1 MEYIEHGFLES
12 PLTAWFVGPM
22 PRTYPGES
30 RDDQPSLNASVAD
43 AYRALGP
50 RVAQDGP
57 TDPAVPPASLCL
69 I

>member
-30 RDDQPSLNASVAD
+30 RDDQASLNASVAD

-50 RVAQDGP
+50 RVAQEGL
-57 TDPAVPPASLCL
+57 TDPTVPPASLCL